1 MRSIGYAKVCCV
13 LAASQEVSQESSTA
27 HRRGYGGKSGSEM
40 RTQSG
45 RLDLFNSASLR
56 LRRPRF
62 CVLSVAVVGLIGVL
76 AKQPHVWPV
85 ILPLDSTSAGIV
97 GMLDCIPHVF
107 GTSIQG

>member
-27 HRRGYGGKSGSEM
+27 HRRGYDGKSGSEM

-56 LRRPRF
+56 LRRPLTRSSHMSLHVIH
-62 CVLSVAVVGLIGVL
+62 CSHVVSALYYKYESLLYIQLLSFVDTS
-76 AKQPHVWPV
+76 
-85 ILPLDSTSAGIV
+85 LDVEHLKSGAS
-97 GMLDCIPHVF
+97 
-107 GTSIQG
+107 